1 MKLFETLYNYTNDD
15 LKRFLKLLNGPSK
28 LTRKDQLVVF
38 LIDELLTPAKLRSHW
53 QRLDAL
59 SQKAVT
65 AAYHNEGVFL
75 ADAFIAQYG
84 ALPERP
90 KTMWTWLGEP
100 ILFDLFVWRNQIPE
114 DMLPLLA
121 DLVPPPERFQVT
133 GLVETPQT
141 AASFDEPQPLFH
153 ADTEA
158 AGLHDLSVYL
168 RMLDQGQIDI
178 SNTSSHKLTP
188 ASAQKLY
195 DNLLNGDFFPS
206 ADKTKFEETIRP
218 FGLHVFALDAGLAS
232 SARNRRVTDRGREF
246 LHTQNPEIL
255 LEALE
260 TWNEQGSF
268 DELTRINAIRGQ
280 KAKGIRLTKPGKR
293 RAAIVEA
300 LSWCPTGVWI
310 PIEEF
315 YRALVIW
322 HFDFE
327 LEEGVGPYGEKKL
340 YIGYGREAA
349 DYAWAD
355 TQSQWRLTKGL
366 YINAVLWEY
375 LGSIGALDLLYL
387 HPEDAAFP
395 AEAYYY
401 DAEYYS
407 RYDGLKYFR
416 INKLGAYLFG
426 QASEYE
432 VDQQADA
439 PLFTINADLHVTLC
453 DPAALT
459 PNLHSQLCQSAQD
472 LGNGRYRLDTQ
483 LLLTALEEGSEFAAL
498 TDFLA
503 ERNAGPLPAEVS
515 AWLDQ
520 VKTNS
525 RAFTRGAQAVFI
537 KVRSA
542 ELAQQVLADPTI
554 GKYCQAVDAKTL
566 VVTTN
571 REKTVANRLKELGY
585 GLAK

>member
-1 MKLFETLYNYTNDD
+1 MKLFETLYNYNNDD
-15 LKRFLKLLNGPSK
+15 LKKFVKLLSGSSK

-38 LIDELLTPAKLRSHW
+38 LIDELLTPTKLRGHW

-59 SQKAVT
+59 SQKAVA

-75 ADAFIAQYG
+75 ADAFVAQYG

-90 KTMWTWLGEP
+90 KTEWYWSRDP
-100 ILFDLFVWRNQIPE
+100 ILFDLFVWRNQIPD
-114 DMLPLLA
+114 DMLPLLVE
-121 DLVPPPERFQVT
+121 LVPTPERFQVT

-141 AASFDEPQPLFH
+141 APSFDEPQPLFH

-178 SNTSSHKLTP
+178 SNTNSYKLTP
-188 ASAQKLY
+188 ASAQKLH
-195 DNLLNGDFFPS
+195 DNLLNGDFFS
-206 ADKTKFEETIRP
+206 GNDKVKFEETIRP
-218 FGLHVFALDAGLAS
+218 FGLHVFAVDSGLAS
-232 SARNRRVTDRGREF
+232 SARNRPVTEKGKEF

-260 TWNEQGSF
+260 TWSEQGGF
-268 DELTRINAIRGQ
+268 DELTRIDAIRGQ

-322 HFDFE
+322 HFDFD
-327 LEEGVGPYGEKKL
+327 LEEGNGEHL
-340 YIGYGREAA
+340 YVGYGREVV
-349 DYAWAD
+349 YYGWAD
-355 TQSQWRLTKGL
+355 GPSQWRLTKGL

-387 HPEDAAFP
+387 HPEDADFP

-416 INKLGAYLFG
+416 INKLGAYLLG
-426 QASEYE
+426 QAGEYE
-432 VDQQADA
+432 TAHQTDE
-439 PLFTINADLHVTLC
+439 PLFRITPDLQVTLC
-453 DPAALT
+453 EPAALT
-459 PNLHSQLCQSAQD
+459 PNLHSQLRQIAQD
-472 LGNGRYRLDTQ
+472 LGAGRYRLDTQ
-483 LLLTALEEGSEFAAL
+483 LLLTALEEGGEFAAL

-503 ERNAGPLPAEVS
+503 ERNDGPLPAEVS
-515 AWLDQ
+515 AWLEQ
-520 VKTNS
+520 VQTNS

-554 GKYCQAVDAKTL
+554 GKFCQAVDAKTL
-566 VVTTN
+566 VVAAN
-571 REKTVANRLKELGY
+571 REKAVANRLKELGY